1 MQRRDVDADTRSSFH
16 FTAVSVRVWATLLL
30 ASLSLWLGFPTAS
43 AVAQEQE
50 IPGRPDKE
58 GSAQAAQPAAAQPA
72 NEQNARP
79 KDRAESVRAVA
90 AWLGVG
96 QGATI
101 ADIGAGGGQDT
112 WVFADLVGQ
121 SGTVLAEEIAEGKVK
136 KLREEAE
143 KRGLEQ
149 VRPVL
154 GKTDDPC
161 LPESSAD
168 LAFLRYVY
176 HHLAQP
182 REMLRGIWRGLKPG
196 GCLVVVDKRRGT
208 LRDWGPREERTHK
221 HSWIAE
227 TTVVREAR
235 EEGFE
240 FVACAE
246 SHWHADDCF
255 VLAFRRPKDLA
266 QPGQDPDRA
275 QPLTDQRVAALLEFL
290 PAACQRPLF
299 IALGEGRKLI
309 GPLVERAR
317 GEPAEIV
324 LEEWATQKEER
335 PPLPPD
341 VSCPSFFTESGDPHL
356 PPEPIDAVF
365 FLDTYHLLF
374 HGETLLAKIRERLSP
389 SGRVYVMDREATG
402 PLTRREASHRRRI
415 EPAVVEREM
424 TAASFQLQA
433 RGPRPTPDRFLM
445 VFGKA
450 PAGE

>member
-1 MQRRDVDADTRSSFH
+1 
-16 FTAVSVRVWATLLL
+16 LLL
-30 ASLSLWLGFPTAS
+30 ACLSLWPCLPTAS
-43 AVAQEQE
+43 AVAGEQA

-58 GSAQAAQPAAAQPA
+58 GAAADADSAAPKPGAGQPAA
-72 NEQNARP
+72 EQDTKQKN
-79 KDRAESVRAVA
+79 RAESVRAVA

-112 WVFADLVGQ
+112 WVFAELVGE
-121 SGTVLAEEIAEGKVK
+121 SGTVLAEEIAEDKVK
-136 KLREEAE
+136 KLQEEAE
-143 KRGLEQ
+143 KRGLGQ
-149 VRPVL
+149 VRAVL

-161 LPESSAD
+161 LPEKSAD

-176 HHLAQP
+176 HHLSQP

-240 FVACAE
+240 FVGCGE
-246 SHWHADDCF
+246 SHWRGDDCF
-255 VLAFRRPKDLA
+255 VLAFRRPKDPA
-266 QPGQDPDRA
+266 QPGQDADRA
-275 QPLTDQRVAALLEFL
+275 QPLTEKSISALLEFL
-290 PAACQRPLF
+290 PAECQRPLF

-317 GEPAEIV
+317 GAPAEIV
-324 LEEWATQKEER
+324 LEEWATQKDER
-335 PPLPPD
+335 PPLPPN
-341 VSCPSFFTESGDPHL
+341 VSFPSFFTESGDPQL
-356 PPEPIDAVF
+356 PAEPIDAVF

-374 HGETLLAKIRERLSP
+374 HGETLLAKIHERLSP
-389 SGRVYVMDREATG
+389 SGRVYVMDREATE
-402 PLTRREASHRRRI
+402 PLARREASHRRRI

-424 TAASFQLQA
+424 AAAGFRLQA

-450 PAGE
+450 PAEE